1 MFAFQNTNDS
11 INAENPLFQ
20 NELNLSFSEKDYC
33 LDFEDN
39 DISLISD
46 INPFD
51 LDKQKTSPNTY
62 LLKKTK
68 RPNDLE
74 SINPNHNI
82 FTVKNISDENENIE
96 KIKLKEK
103 PVDKEEKNKNVNNIL
118 EKNINS
124 YENLQKLNLNELSD
138 KNTINKGTIQI
149 EIEEEKEKK
158 APQVPQYGRKTDKEK
173 KSGNK
178 GKHTKKD
185 KDNQMRKI
193 KAFFGKSL
201 YKYLKNS
208 FIEETDLLKLE
219 IDINKNLKRDFNLNL
234 FERTLKDIYSKSNI
248 SFKYKLKN
256 VETNEELINKIF
268 REKKEKEVMKILELT
283 YGEAFEIFR
292 QKLTLKPLSKEIKD
306 KIQGINILNK
316 ERFSNVEIFLKKIRE
331 EEKRKGESKKD
342 IEEYIEDIKSL
353 VIGFEDWFENKI
365 GRDRD

>member
-20 NELNLSFSEKDYC
+20 NELYLSFSEKDYC

-51 LDKQKTSPNTY
+51 LDKQKTSQNTY

-68 RPNDLE
+68 SPNDLE
-74 SINPNHNI
+74 SIIPNRNI
-82 FTVKNISDENENIE
+82 FTVKNDENENFE

-292 QKLTLKPLSKEIKD
+292 QKLTLKPPEDPECIT
-306 KIQGINILNK
+306 KILELKPVNKLVSSSING
-316 ERFSNVEIFLKKIRE
+316 KI
-331 EEKRKGESKKD
+331 
-342 IEEYIEDIKSL
+342 YI
-353 VIGFEDWFENKI
+353 
-365 GRDRD
+365 